1 MRVTDPGEHANG
13 VVTSR
18 VFRVILLPRDRA
30 ILASAYE
37 LAQTD
42 VEQDAAH
49 VRDWGGTEPDLMAT
63 LQARH
68 GWTAASEYAP
78 FYVAALRQALDA
90 ATA

>member
-1 MRVTDPGEHANG
+1 MTGPGEHTNG
-13 VVTSR
+13 VVTAR
-18 VFRVILLPRDRA
+18 VFRVTLLPRDRA

-49 VRDWGGTEPDLMAT
+49 VRDWGGTEPDLVST
-63 LQARH
+63 LEARH

-78 FYVAALRQALDA
+78 FYVAALRRALGA